1 MSIILGD
8 TFNFMLYEHR
18 DKEAGYSNLLQTSE
32 QSYQAA

>member
-18 DKEAGYSNLLQTSE
+18 DKEAGYSLLQTRE
-32 QSYQAA
+32 QRYRVA